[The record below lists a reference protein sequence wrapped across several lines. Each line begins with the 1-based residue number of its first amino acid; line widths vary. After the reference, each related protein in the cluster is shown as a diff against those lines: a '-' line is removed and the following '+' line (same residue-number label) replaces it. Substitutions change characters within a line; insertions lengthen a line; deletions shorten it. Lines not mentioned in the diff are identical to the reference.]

1 MGAQFGREKF
11 TTQLERRRVCQAL
24 QGTLEMVG
32 ARQLV
37 IGHTPQACTQAP
49 LPVLCELLFRPHIM
63 PAARGLGGACVPVG
77 TML

>member
-1 MGAQFGREKF
+1 MLAGAQFGREKF

-49 LPVLCELLFRPHIM
+49 PPIPCELCSSRT
-63 PAARGLGGACVPVG
+63 ARLREVQV
-77 TML
+77 LSIWDLE